1 MHAEFVIVGGG
12 IYGVATALALA
23 RRGAEVLVLEA
34 RDIAAGASGG
44 LGKRGVRANGRDIR
58 ELPLMRLAYDLWP
71 TLDQELGAPTGYE
84 RIGHLQLY
92 ERHHDIGA
100 AAVRARVQ
108 SAMGIP
114 TEHLAGGRVRDIE
127 PCLGAQVLGG
137 LHAPLDGVAD
147 HEATTRAYAKAAER
161 AGATIRT
168 GARVVGISHGTGRVH
183 GVTLEDGSSVA
194 VGRELLLLANGG
206 MSGLLE
212 EHLQCRLPVWTVFPQ
227 VVRSTPA
234 PTAPFHSLIGH
245 MHRPVALK
253 MIPGG
258 SVMLSGGWRGRW
270 NPESGRGETM
280 ATSVT
285 GNWAEA
291 VSLFPPMAELQIVEA
306 VADRAETT
314 CLDLVPVIDR
324 VPGVSN
330 ALVASGWSGHGWA
343 IAPAVAP
350 LLAEWALT
358 GDAPDILRPFALS
371 RFPAL

>member
-1 MHAEFVIVGGG
+1 VHAEFVIVGGG

-23 RRGAEVLVLEA
+23 RRGADVLVLEA

-58 ELPLMRLAYDLWP
+58 ELPLMRLAYEQWP
-71 TLDQELGAPTGYE
+71 SLDQELGTATGYE

-114 TEHLAGGRVRDIE
+114 TVHLEGDRVREIE
-127 PCLGAQVLGG
+127 PGLGAQVLGG

-147 HEATTRAYAKAAER
+147 HEATTRAYAGAAKR
-161 AGATIRT
+161 AGAAIRT
-168 GARVVGISHGTGRVH
+168 GTRVVAISHGTGRVH
-183 GVTLEDGSSVA
+183 AVTLEDGSSVS

-212 EHLQCRLPVWTVFPQ
+212 DHLHCRLPVWTVFPQ

-234 PTAPFHSLIGH
+234 PHAPFRSLIGH
-245 MHRPVALK
+245 LHRPVALK

-270 NPESGRGETM
+270 NPESGRGETIVK
-280 ATSVT
+280 SVT

-291 VSLFPPMAELQIVEA
+291 VSLFPAIDDLQIAESM
-306 VADRAETT
+306 ADRAETT

-324 VPGVSN
+324 VPGVAN

-358 GDAPDILRPFALS
+358 GAAPEVLQPFALS
-371 RFPAL
+371 RFATL

>member
-1 MHAEFVIVGGG
+1 VHAEFVIVGGG

-23 RRGAEVLVLEA
+23 RRGADVLVLEA

-58 ELPLMRLAYDLWP
+58 ELPLMRLAYEQWP
-71 TLDQELGAPTGYE
+71 SLDQELGTATGYE

-114 TEHLAGGRVRDIE
+114 TVHLEGDRVREIE
-127 PCLGAQVLGG
+127 PGLGAQVLGG

-147 HEATTRAYAKAAER
+147 HEATTRAYAGAAKR
-161 AGATIRT
+161 AGAAIRT
-168 GARVVGISHGTGRVH
+168 GTRVVAISHGTGRVH
-183 GVTLEDGSSVA
+183 AVTLEDGSSVS

-212 EHLQCRLPVWTVFPQ
+212 DHLHCRLPVWTVFPQ

-234 PTAPFHSLIGH
+234 PHAPFRSLIGH
-245 MHRPVALK
+245 LHRPVALK
-253 MIPGG
+253 MIPGA

-270 NPESGRGETM
+270 NPESGRGETIVK
-280 ATSVT
+280 SVT

-291 VSLFPPMAELQIVEA
+291 VSLFPAIDDLQIAESM
-306 VADRAETT
+306 ADRAETT

-324 VPGVSN
+324 VPGVAN

-358 GDAPDILRPFALS
+358 GAAPEVLQPFALS
-371 RFPAL
+371 RFATL